1 MSTPPRIALAR
12 HLNDQRPE
20 GSFSTQLTGSPDVL
34 EIHVEGVG
42 ALPARLYAGDAKKL
56 KAVADP
62 AHFGRGAETL
72 HDTDVR
78 DTWEVTA
85 DKVTLGGPEWDAS
98 LEHIL
103 TEVRDDLGLPYGST
117 LTAELHGLLVYGI
130 GQFFAPHQDT
140 EKAEA
145 MVATLVVVL
154 PSAHSGGELV
164 VAHAG
169 QTRLHRPVDSRL
181 TFIAFYA
188 DCRHEIRRVRSGHRI
203 TLVFNLLISDAQV
216 GRSAPDDV
224 LAGLVADHF
233 ATPAQPRW
241 PQEQTTRP
249 SRLVVLLDHEYSE
262 HGLSRGQFKGHDA
275 ERVAAIRAAA
285 EHTDCRTAV
294 ALTEIHEIWNEGY
307 DGYAGDL
314 ADTET
319 VLSWWQPV
327 GEDCE
332 EIALRVA
339 ESEICAP
346 TPTVPLSPYESEYT
360 GNMGNYGN
368 TEEYWY
374 RRAAVVMWPQS
385 RDFAVR
391 AETDPVRALKDIAE
405 RLHGADPAIRTQA
418 AVDAQ
423 TMPTFLRPA
432 PAGAFSPCLL
442 VASGVDDTDLAT
454 RLLEPFSIGN
464 LGSEDAPHL
473 ARAAQRHGISWMSD
487 AIASWLTRRSFA
499 GELHDDWTQTTLPAL
514 CDRLRA
520 DGASA
525 VADLVAT
532 HLHAMLLAF
541 IRRLNSAGNPPS
553 RRQDHYRHSAPT
565 AAAIL
570 TECDAEALAEF
581 RSAVAENPRGVTTL
595 LLSILAALPQDD
607 PIAIALAEDT
617 TVLLE
622 RRIAEL
628 ARLPDDWSIAFDGC
642 GCDLCDRLERFAR
655 SSEST
660 RTEWPLKKD
669 FRLHLHREIDN
680 AELPIDHTTI
690 RTGRP
695 FTLILTKKKSL
706 FTRDAAARQQATKD
720 LAWVAARR

>member
-1 MSTPPRIALAR
+1 MSTPPRISLAR

-20 GSFSTQLTGSPDVL
+20 GSFSTQLTASPDAL
-34 EIHVEGVG
+34 DIRVEGVG
-42 ALPARLYAGDAKKL
+42 ALPARMYAADAKKL
-56 KAVADP
+56 KAVAGP
-62 AHFGRGAETL
+62 AHFGRGTETL

-78 DTWEVTA
+78 DTWEITA
-85 DKVTLGGPEWDAS
+85 DKVTLGGVEWDAT
-98 LEHIL
+98 LGQIL

-117 LTAELHGLLVYGI
+117 LTAELHGLLVYGT

-140 EKAEA
+140 EKADA

-216 GRSAPDDV
+216 GESAPDDV
-224 LAGLVADHF
+224 LASLIADHF

-241 PQEQTTRP
+241 PQEQTTTP
-249 SRLVVLLDHEYSE
+249 SRLVVLLDHEYSK

-275 ERVAAIRAAA
+275 ERVSAIRAAA
-285 EHTDCRTAV
+285 ERTDCRTAV
-294 ALTEIHEIWNEGY
+294 ALTKIHETWNEGY

-327 GEDCE
+327 DEDCE

-346 TPTVPLSPYESEYT
+346 TPTVSLNPYESEYT

-374 RRAAVVMWPQS
+374 RRAAVVVWPQA

-391 AETDPVRALKDIAE
+391 AETDPVRALEDIAE
-405 RLHGADPAIRTQA
+405 RLHDADLAMRTQSA
-418 AVDAQ
+418 IDARAV
-423 TMPTFLRPA
+423 PLFVRLA
-432 PAGAFSPCLL
+432 PAGAFSPCLK
-442 VASGVDDTDLAT
+442 VASSVDDTDLAT
-454 RLLEPFSIGN
+454 RLLEPFSIAS
-464 LGSEDAPHL
+464 LRTDDAPHL
-473 ARAAQRHGISWMSD
+473 ARAAQRHGMSWVSE
-487 AIASWLTRRSFA
+487 IVASWLSRHSFA
-499 GELHDDWTQTTLPAL
+499 SELHDDWTQATLPAL

-520 DGASA
+520 EGAA
-525 VADLVAT
+525 DVADLVAT
-532 HLHAMLLAF
+532 RLHAMLLAF
-541 IRRLNSAGNPPS
+541 VRRSSSAGNPPS
-553 RRQDHYRHSAPT
+553 RRQDGYRHSAPT
-565 AAAIL
+565 AAVIL
-570 TECDAEALAEF
+570 AECDDEALAEF
-581 RSAVAENPRGVTTL
+581 RSAVAENPRDVTTL
-595 LLSILAALPQDD
+595 LLGILAALPQDD

-622 RRIAEL
+622 RRITEL
-628 ARLPDDWSIAFDGC
+628 TRRHADWSIAFDGC
-642 GCDLCDRLERFAR
+642 GCDLCGRLERFAR

-680 AELPIDHTTI
+680 AELPVDHTTI

-695 FTLILTKKKSL
+695 FTLVLTKKKAL
-706 FTRDAAARQQATKD
+706 FTRDAAARRQATKD